1 MPDSLRGMSLTLTA
15 AGGCESPASHATLEM
30 PAQSRPGRRF
40 EPTVE
45 RTLDDDLVILAR
57 HLPGAG
63 EGIVIAREFPG
74 GRGVADVV
82 AMTRW
87 QAGLERRMATSAP
100 FLRNET
106 DCAVVAALSPK
117 KTLTVASLSKRI
129 GMSGEQ
135 VTRRM
140 RSLVVTGHVEH
151 HGSGFRRARGLEP
164 IGRTYALEAKVS
176 DWRQGISQAMRYS
189 TWCDAAALVLLR
201 PPRTLDEVEATCS
214 SLGLGLAV
222 GDRWIA
228 RPRLVRPHA
237 GLRLAASEQW
247 ARLLIESETL

>member
-1 MPDSLRGMSLTLTA
+1 MPDSLRTMSLPLTA
-15 AGGCESPASHATLEM
+15 ARDCESPASHATREVFVE
-30 PAQSRPGRRF
+30 SRPGRRF

-45 RTLDDDLVILAR
+45 RMLDQDLITLAM
-57 HLPGAG
+57 HLPG
-63 EGIVIAREFPG
+63 EGVAVAREFPG

-82 AMTRW
+82 ALTRW
-87 QAGLERRMATSAP
+87 HDDLQRRIATKIP

-117 KTLTVASLSKRI
+117 KTLTVASLSKRL

-135 VTRRM
+135 VTRRL
-140 RSLVVTGHVEH
+140 RSLVATGHVEH

-164 IGRTYALEAKVS
+164 IGRTYAFEAKVS

-189 TWCDAAALVLLR
+189 TWCDAAAFVLLR
-201 PPRTLDEVEATCS
+201 PPRALGEVEATCS

-228 RPRLVRPHA
+228 RPRLGRPHA

-247 ARLLIESETL
+247 AQLLAESETF

>member
-1 MPDSLRGMSLTLTA
+1 MSLTLTA
-15 AGGCESPASHATLEM
+15 ARDSECPASHAARELSAE
-30 PAQSRPGRRF
+30 SRPGRRF
-40 EPTVE
+40 APTVE
-45 RTLDDDLVILAR
+45 RTLDEDLISLAV

-63 EGIVIAREFPG
+63 EGVAVAREFSG

-82 AMTRW
+82 ALTRW
-87 QAGLERRMATSAP
+87 RDDLQRRIATPIP

-106 DCAVVAALSPK
+106 DCTVVAALSPK
-117 KTLTVASLSKRI
+117 KTLTVTSISKRI
-129 GMSGEQ
+129 GMSAEQ
-135 VTRRM
+135 VTRRV
-140 RSLVVTGHVEH
+140 RSLVATGHVEH
-151 HGSGFRRARGLEP
+151 HGSGFRRPRSLEP

-201 PPRTLDEVEATCS
+201 PPRALDEVAATCS

-222 GDRWIA
+222 GDRWIS
-228 RPRLVRPHA
+228 RPRLGQPHA

-247 ARLLIESETL
+247 AHLLAKSETL

>member
-1 MPDSLRGMSLTLTA
+1 MTLTA
-15 AGGCESPASHATLEM
+15 AKDCESPSPHATRELSAE
-30 PAQSRPGRRF
+30 SRPGRRF

-45 RTLDDDLVILAR
+45 RTLDNDLITLAT

-63 EGIVIAREFPG
+63 EGLAIAREFHG
-74 GRGVADVV
+74 GRGVADMVGL
-82 AMTRW
+82 TRW
-87 QAGLERRMATSAP
+87 RDGLQRRMATPVP

-117 KTLTVASLSKRI
+117 KTLTVASLSKRL
-129 GMSGEQ
+129 GMSDEQ
-135 VTRRM
+135 VTRRV
-140 RSLVVTGHVEH
+140 RSLVATGHVEH
-151 HGSGFRRARGLEP
+151 HGSGFRRALGLEP
-164 IGRTYALEAKVS
+164 IGRAYALEAKVS

-189 TWCDAAALVLLR
+189 TWCDAAALVLLK
-201 PPRTLDEVEATCS
+201 PPRALGEVEATCS

-228 RPRLVRPHA
+228 RPRLVRPHV

-247 ARLLIESETL
+247 ACLLIESETL